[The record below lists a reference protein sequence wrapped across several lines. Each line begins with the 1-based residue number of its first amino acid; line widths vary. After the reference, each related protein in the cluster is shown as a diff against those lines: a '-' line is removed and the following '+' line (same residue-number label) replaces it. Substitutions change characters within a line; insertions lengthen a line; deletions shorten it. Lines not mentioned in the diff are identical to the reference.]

1 MEDCLS
7 LGFGAGAG
15 FGIGCDVL
23 DGERGR
29 RRGRIQLQHEE
40 AKLA

>member
-7 LGFGAGAG
+7 LGFGAGIG

-23 DGERGR
+23 DGG
-29 RRGRIQLQHEE
+29 RGRIQLQHEE
-40 AKLA
+40 AASLA

>member
-7 LGFGAGAG
+7 LGFGAGIG

-29 RRGRIQLQHEE
+29 GR
-40 AKLA
+40 